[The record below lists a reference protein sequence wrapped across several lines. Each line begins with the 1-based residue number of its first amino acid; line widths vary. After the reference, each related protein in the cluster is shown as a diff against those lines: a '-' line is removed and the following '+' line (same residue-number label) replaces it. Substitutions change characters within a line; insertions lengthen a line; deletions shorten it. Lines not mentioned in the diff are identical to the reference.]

1 VDDRG
6 IKTGAADVHWECMA
20 KPQPD
25 EYDTVV
31 ALEFAAARGLKL
43 PEVEPDEP
51 RLAFTNLALRHCHHW
66 KSERFTNVTPNHP
79 NLSRAAKLLAS
90 WNTGWQQTQ
99 RMLRAVYIASDRTA
113 PANAWGGISG
123 SGPLG
128 FGTIAATID
137 CPLGLAQGIVHEMAH
152 HKLRAL
158 GIEFDNA
165 LRLIRN
171 SSHQLYMSP
180 IRYDCLRP
188 MPAVFHAQ
196 YSFTYVSALNV
207 EIIEKSPQEEY
218 SYGVM
223 DYFLRHHIP
232 KLEFGMDIIS
242 RYIELDSD
250 GVRLLNGFREWFS
263 EVRGMAHRLI
273 KELGGVPEPFV
284 HPLSR
289 T

>member
-1 VDDRG
+1 VGDTG
-6 IKTGAADVHWECMA
+6 ITIGVADVHWERVA

-25 EYDTVV
+25 EYDTLV

-51 RLAFTNLALRHCHHW
+51 RLAFTELALRQCHHW
-66 KSERFTNVTPNHP
+66 KPERFRNVAPNHP
-79 NLSRAAKLLAS
+79 NLSRAVELLALWKS
-90 WNTGWQQTQ
+90 GWQQTR
-99 RMLRAVYIASDRTA
+99 RMLRVVYIASDRTA
-113 PANAWGGISG
+113 PENIWGGVSG

-137 CPLGLAQGIVHEMAH
+137 SPLGFAQGVVHEMAH

-158 GIEFDNA
+158 GIEFETA
-165 LRLIRN
+165 LCLIRN
-171 SSHQLYMSP
+171 LSHEHYMSP

-188 MPAVFHAQ
+188 MSAVFHAQ

-207 EIIEKSPQEEY
+207 EIIQNAPQEEY
-218 SYGVM
+218 SYRVM

-242 RYIELDSD
+242 RHIELDPD
-250 GVRLLNGFREWFS
+250 GVRLLNGFLEWFS
-263 EVRGMAHRLI
+263 EVRRMAHKLI
-273 KELGGVPEPFV
+273 RELGGVPEPFV
-284 HPLSR
+284 HPLK
-289 T
+289 